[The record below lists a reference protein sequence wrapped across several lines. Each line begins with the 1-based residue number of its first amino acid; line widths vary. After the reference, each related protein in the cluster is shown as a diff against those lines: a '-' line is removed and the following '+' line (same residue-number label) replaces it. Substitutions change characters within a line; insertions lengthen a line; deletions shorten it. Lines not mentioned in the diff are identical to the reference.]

1 MGRIFRAALRVCAAR
16 SVGAPARLVT
26 GPVASHRTT
35 QRMLKPTLLFTPLF
49 ALLFATTS
57 AYAAETF
64 KFEDKNGR
72 NTLLMELD
80 APIES
85 IHAVANGI
93 DGTVTIDGDK
103 ASGTFKVRDDS
114 IKTGNDS
121 RDGHLQNEKWLEAMK
136 WPNLYFSFKYVVL
149 PSSFKEGKTTTVKA
163 KGEFFVHGVKKTQDV
178 DVKLDYVKES
188 EMTKKRAPGNLI
200 RVRSEFEIKLADY
213 GV

>member
-1 MGRIFRAALRVCAAR
+1 
-16 SVGAPARLVT
+16 
-26 GPVASHRTT
+26 
-35 QRMLKPTLLFTPLF
+35 MLKRILLSTLLL
-49 ALLFATTS
+49 ATTS
-57 AYAAETF
+57 AYAAETY

-103 ASGTFKVRDDS
+103 ATGNFKVHVDS
-114 IKTGNDS
+114 IKTGNES
-121 RDGHLQNEKWLEAMK
+121 RDGHLQNDKWLDAKK
-136 WPNLYFSFKYVVL
+136 WPNLEFSFKDLVL
-149 PSSFKEGKTTTVKA
+149 PASFKEGKTTTVKT

-178 DVKLDYVKES
+178 EVKLDYLKES

-200 RVRSEFEIKLADY
+200 RVRGEFEIKLADY
-213 GV
+213 GVAQSDSGVKALIGLKVGETAAVRIDFWGSDAK